1 MQEDAASKDK
11 DEDSS
16 IKRVDVFGM
25 TVKAVEQDGK
35 VLATDK
41 GTTAIKP
48 ATVQAYLKRAFGSRL
63 DDAKQALQ
71 SLAASLGK
79 EDIGGQAYHLYEQF
93 RPQVPQGQ
101 AGWGKK
107 GQLELD
113 RIQELHAKA

>member
-1 MQEDAASKDK
+1 MQEEADSKDK
-11 DEDSS
+11 EDNDKV
-16 IKRVDVFGM
+16 KRVDVFGM
-25 TVKAVEQDGK
+25 TIKAVEQDGK

-48 ATVQAYLKRAFGSRL
+48 ATVLGYLKRAFGARL

-71 SLAASLGK
+71 GLAASFAK
-79 EDIGGQAYHLYEQF
+79 EDIGSQAYHLYEQF